1 MAINKKIKFSS
12 KGDEMVEPNVLPK
25 KHSLFFTIIKFF
37 LFLIIFCFLVSFTR
51 EFIKAAK
58 SAKDLGSS
66 IIFVSMLST
75 FMFYAFLVDLNE
87 LYKKIQQFFFHA
99 SQVAHFVPALLI
111 LAGILYFVLPKVFH
125 YDFDKKPFA
134 FLGGFI
140 LMCHLIYVARDTKGN
155 TFADFV
161 SYLFMFSIIY
171 IISLLVFSIY
181 LTVAFELDL
190 AKFTI
195 TGLKGGAVLIRNL
208 FMQLF

>member
-1 MAINKKIKFSS
+1 M
-12 KGDEMVEPNVLPK
+12 EPAVLPK

-51 EFIKAAK
+51 EFIRVAK
-58 SAKDLGSS
+58 STKDLGSN
-66 IIFVSMLST
+66 IVFVSMLST
-75 FMFYAFLVDLNE
+75 FMFYAFFVDLNE

-99 SQVAHFVPALLI
+99 SQVAHFMPALLI
-111 LAGILYFVLPKVFH
+111 LSGILYFVLPKVFH
-125 YDFDKKPFA
+125 FDFDKRFFA

-140 LMCHLIYVARDTKGN
+140 LMCHLIYVARETKGT

-171 IISLLVFSIY
+171 IISLLILGIY

-195 TGLKGGAVLIRNL
+195 ASLKNGAILIRNL
-208 FMQLF
+208 FTQLF